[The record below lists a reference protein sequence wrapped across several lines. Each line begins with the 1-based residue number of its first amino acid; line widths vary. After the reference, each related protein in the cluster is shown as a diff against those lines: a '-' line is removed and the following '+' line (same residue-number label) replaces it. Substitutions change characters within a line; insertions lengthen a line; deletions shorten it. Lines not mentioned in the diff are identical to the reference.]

1 MNKTVYLVFGARG
14 SGRAAVVS
22 DLVEFGLDPTTS
34 VELCVSKDEVGKWNG
49 LAAANRDG
57 CEMQTYEWKGAG
69 LDFGQVVG
77 ECVFIVADGL
87 ADPADSVEAFY
98 EWLQGSEYELARV
111 ICVVDC
117 HRAYEEE
124 KLIVWYDCCIHFS
137 DVVLLANRHGV
148 SNKWVDEFKE
158 RYIKQY
164 YPCLFDFVKRGR
176 VANPSLILYSEVRRM
191 TKLFDDADEFAFDD
205 DDEEDEL
212 FEGEEANA
220 GDPSKDP
227 FLAKRGSGQRQKPV
241 PDIRSLGIF
250 Q

>member
-1 MNKTVYLVFGARG
+1 M
-14 SGRAAVVS
+14 S

-34 VELCVSKDEVGKWNG
+34 VEVWVSKDEVGKWDG
-49 LAAANRDG
+49 LAAVNRAG
-57 CEMQTYEWKGAG
+57 CQVQTYEWKGTG
-69 LDFGQVVG
+69 LDFGQVSG

-87 ADPADSVEAFY
+87 ADPADSVEAVY

-117 HRAYEEE
+117 HKAHEEE
-124 KLIVWYDCCIHFS
+124 KLIAWYDCCIHFS

-158 RYIKQY
+158 RYTKQY
-164 YPCLFDFVKRGR
+164 YPCLFDFVKKGR
-176 VANPSLILYSEVRRM
+176 AANPSLILLSEVRRM
-191 TKLFDDADEFAFDD
+191 TKLFDDADEFVFDD
-205 DDEEDEL
+205 DDEEDQP

-227 FLAKRGSGQRQKPV
+227 FLAKRGSGQRQNPV
-241 PDIRSLGIF
+241 PDIRSLDIF
-250 Q
+250 K